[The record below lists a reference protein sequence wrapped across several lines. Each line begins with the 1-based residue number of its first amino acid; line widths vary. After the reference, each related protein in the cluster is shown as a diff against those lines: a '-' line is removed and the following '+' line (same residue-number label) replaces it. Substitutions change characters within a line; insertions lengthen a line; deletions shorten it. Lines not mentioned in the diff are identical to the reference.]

1 MTGRLLAERLARH
14 LIRRACRHLP
24 GDSGEERYREWTAEL
39 PAILHDP
46 GIRFTLGRSARGLR
60 YAIGVYRSA
69 HRLPRAAGIP
79 AQDTRQPAIFPR
91 PDGVI
96 PAMAAVIL
104 WITVLGLARAIPPG
118 SPWMPPM
125 SGPSGGSSAV
135 SMPPDARKPSAP
147 VYQSR
152 VAAAL
157 AQLVA
162 T

>member
-1 MTGRLLAERLARH
+1 MTGRLLAERLAQH

-96 PAMAAVIL
+96 PAIAAVIL
-104 WITVLGLARAIPPG
+104 WITALGLARAIPPR
-118 SPWMPPM
+118 SPWMPLILVTAFLP
-125 SGPSGGSSAV
+125 GILAV
-135 SMPPDARKPSAP
+135 VAMVRFVRWARRRSRRTPDP
-147 VYQSR
+147 
-152 VAAAL
+152 
-157 AQLVA
+157 
-162 T
+162 